1 MRKIRSR
8 VLLCQQQTFLY
19 GLVGSSSLNRRL
31 LQLLKAKG
39 HECHA
44 FTKFHGNQH
53 KGRSSLLLQI
63 AREPLASLEIDEKR
77 YVRFT
82 IQGITVHSAARNAV
96 VDTLTSVISQVDPEV
111 IIISDES
118 DEVLRT
124 AIASGRK
131 VIAVAH

>member
-31 LQLLKAKG
+31 FQLLKAKG

-96 VDTLTSVISQVDPEV
+96 VDTLTSVISQVNPGGYHH
-111 IIISDES
+111 
-118 DEVLRT
+118 L
-124 AIASGRK
+124 G
-131 VIAVAH
+131 